1 MNHFG
6 KKSKKRLLTTKT
18 NKIMDIDEILER
30 HNKAFN
36 LQNVILKT
44 NAKQAIKEIVKET
57 LRMAAD
63 DAKVKTTTEVD
74 IDGYPTTFSIVDK
87 DSITNVYNKI
97 KF

>member
-1 MNHFG
+1 MNHSG

-36 LQNVILKT
+36 LQNVILKA

-63 DAKVKTTTEVD
+63 DAG
-74 IDGYPTTFSIVDK
+74 ICIVQDKKHGEIIVIDK
-87 DSITNVYNKI
+87 DSITNVINKI